1 MAEYLC
7 KQTDQMEE
15 DETMSI
21 FDSDLL
27 NEFKKDFQIWHKVSH
42 DDDYGG
48 YSSSWTKGATFK
60 GILTEDTSLTA
71 TVAGQEKKTQL
82 FGIKVKR
89 NAPLEFQ
96 TIFQDVT
103 DKTFYIITSGKPLH
117 SPSISAMDMKILSC
131 QAYDPVDFV
140 EPVEEVSTNGD
151 T

>member
-27 NEFKKDFQIWHKVSH
+27 NEYKKDFQIWHKVSH
-42 DDDYGG
+42 DDPYGG
-48 YSSSWTKGATFK
+48 YSSTWSKGATFK

-82 FGIKVKR
+82 YGLKVKR

-96 TIFQDVT
+96 TIFQDVK
-103 DKTFYIITSGKPLH
+103 DKSFYIVTSGKTLN
-117 SPSISAMDMKILSC
+117 SPSMSAMDMKILSC
-131 QAYDPVDFV
+131 TEFDPVDFV
-140 EPVEEVSTNGD
+140 EPVEEVIPNGN

>member
-1 MAEYLC
+1 MAEHLR

-27 NEFKKDFQIWHKVSH
+27 NEYKKDFQIWHKVSQ
-42 DDDYGG
+42 DDPYGG
-48 YSSSWTKGATFK
+48 YSSTWSKGATFK

-82 FGIKVKR
+82 YGLKVKR
-89 NAPLEFQ
+89 NAPLDFQ

-103 DKTFYIITSGKPLH
+103 DKSFYIVTSGKTLN
-117 SPSISAMDMKILSC
+117 SPSMSAMDMKILSC
-131 QAYDPVDFV
+131 MAFDPVDFV
-140 EPVEEVSTNGD
+140 EPVEEVIPNGN